1 MSIKDILGNDKRM
14 SKLSVTEIDRFI
26 GKRIQQRRKE
36 LGITAS
42 ALSER
47 IGIAQQQ
54 LSRYERGDNKINV
67 SHLVEIAVAL
77 DTAIGWFFIDCLSEE
92 KSASHT
98 RKFVPVGEDEVR
110 ERLAYHMNQ
119 LSADK
124 RRGLLVF
131 LDSISV
137 KS

>member
-1 MSIKDILGNDKRM
+1 M
-14 SKLSVTEIDRFI
+14 SKLSVTDVDRFI

-36 LGITAS
+36 LGLTAS
-42 ALSER
+42 ALSEQ

-67 SHLVEIAVAL
+67 SHLVEIATAL
-77 DTAIGWFFIDCLSEE
+77 DTSIGWFFIDCLSEE
-92 KSASHT
+92 KKTVNT
-98 RKFVPVGEDEVR
+98 RKFIPVGGDEVR
-110 ERLAYHMNQ
+110 ERLAYHLDKMN
-119 LSADK
+119 ADE

-137 KS
+137 K

>member
-1 MSIKDILGNDKRM
+1 M
-14 SKLSVTEIDRFI
+14 SKLSVTEIDKFI

-42 ALSER
+42 ALSEQ

-77 DTAIGWFFIDCLSEE
+77 DTAIGWFFIDCLSE
-92 KSASHT
+92 KKNVSNT
-98 RKFVPVGEDEVR
+98 KKFIPVVEDEIKA
-110 ERLAYHMNQ
+110 RLAYRINHLN
-119 LSADK
+119 ADEQ
-124 RRGLLVF
+124 RGLLVF
-131 LDSISV
+131 LDSLSSLN
-137 KS
+137 K